1 MTVMNDREYLSPP
14 AILTQIQLETQALG
28 FQLASDSLTG
38 SLLRTLAATKPAG
51 RLLELGTGTGVSAA
65 WILDG
70 MDQDAQL
77 ISVDNDALVA
87 SIAKKYLESD
97 RRVTFQIE
105 DAAVWLAQATNQQFD
120 FIFADAWVGKY
131 SYLQNTL
138 RLLKPG
144 GLYVIDDMLPQP
156 TWTEE
161 HTTKASELIA
171 VLESKRDLFITKMTW
186 SSGIV
191 LVTKK
196 AGKEYL

>member
-1 MTVMNDREYLSPP
+1 MNDREYLNPS
-14 AILTQIQLETQALG
+14 AILSQIQLETQALG
-28 FQLASDSLTG
+28 FQLATDSLTG

-51 RLLELGTGTGVSAA
+51 RFLELGTGTGVSAA

-105 DAAVWLAQATNQQFD
+105 DAAAWLAQATNQQFD

-138 RLLKPG
+138 RSGNL
-144 GLYVIDDMLPQP
+144 
-156 TWTEE
+156 
-161 HTTKASELIA
+161 
-171 VLESKRDLFITKMTW
+171 RITDR
-186 SSGIV
+186 SSV
-191 LVTKK
+191 
-196 AGKEYL
+196 